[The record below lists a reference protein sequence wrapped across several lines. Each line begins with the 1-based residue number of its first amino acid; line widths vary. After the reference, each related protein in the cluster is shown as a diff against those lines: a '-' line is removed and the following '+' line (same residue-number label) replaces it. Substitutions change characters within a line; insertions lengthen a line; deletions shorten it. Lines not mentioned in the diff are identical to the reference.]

1 MELYDILSDFYLFL
15 LRIYIWY
22 KMSMPQSY
30 GAKHMT
36 KVNPT
41 WGLNISLQKS
51 NYHNGISNWLFFEEG
66 YILTML
72 SWSDLYYE
80 NCCNGLSAIQRQVK
94 FNTTD
99 RWSYGHQFEKN
110 TIRKSKI
117 YFLQNAPEEISTMSG
132 HMISGFNEL
141 TVWCPYSSNM
151 SIDPH
156 FHPFYQQSSQ
166 AISRVQRL
174 PYSSTS
180 IFRHGELIQATSH
193 KGTSQFNSSPHG
205 QNGCHFADDIFKWIF
220 MSEIFFI
227 SIQISLKFVPKGVID
242 NMSALVQVMA
252 WRQPGDKP
260 LPKPMMTQL
269 TDAYMYH

>member
-1 MELYDILSDFYLFL
+1 MFKKEICELSPLPTSA
-15 LRIYIWY
+15 IYASSR
-22 KMSMPQSY
+22 MSGQ
-30 GAKHMT
+30 T
-36 KVNPT
+36 N
-41 WGLNISLQKS
+41 
-51 NYHNGISNWLFFEEG
+51 
-66 YILTML
+66 
-72 SWSDLYYE
+72 YE
-80 NCCNGLSAIQRQVK
+80 NCWNRLSAIQCQVK

-99 RWSYGHQFEKN
+99 RWSYGHQLEKKN

-132 HMISGFNEL
+132 HMTSGFNEL

-193 KGTSQFNSSPHG
+193 KGTSQFNSSPLVKMAPILQTTFSNAFSWMKSFVFRSKFH
-205 QNGCHFADDIFKWIF
+205 W
-220 MSEIFFI
+220 
-227 SIQISLKFVPKGVID
+227 SLSLNV
-242 NMSALVQVMA
+242 
-252 WRQPGDKP
+252 
-260 LPKPMMTQL
+260 
-269 TDAYMYH
+269 